1 MSSNINPNNVNGN
14 FPVAGQDND
23 SQGFRDNFT
32 NILNNFTQAATE
44 ITTLQNSVTTIQ
56 STIPT
61 SGNVNGV
68 YGNFSQKVQVN
79 SLTANANVTT
89 TGGSFIGN
97 TITTP
102 AGTGANLTIGPD
114 GNADVIINAANVW
127 LTAGHLRSTAS
138 SFLLANVFPTTANLF
153 GNATSVIIGNVDGTV
168 QARGNVMASNF
179 LFANGVTVVSTI
191 ATGGGST
198 YTNANVTSYLPTH
211 SGNIGATNINTTYS
225 VTTANV
231 VASQNITAN
240 NLIVSGTGTTQLA
253 GNLGVAL
260 GAIGTTSN
268 IASLFWLNATTVN
281 AFGSATV
288 VNMGATNG
296 VVNVYGGLTLGSA
309 IQFANLTTT
318 QISAITPTSRGMTVY
333 NYTTGNVQVY
343 NGTKWAN
350 IQLS

>member
-1 MSSNINPNNVNGN
+1 MSSNINPNNINGN

-68 YGNFSQKVQVN
+68 YGNFSQKVLVN
-79 SLTANANVTT
+79 SLQANANVTT

-102 AGTGANLTIGPD
+102 AGTRANLVIDPD
-114 GNADVIINAANVW
+114 GDADVIINAANVW
-127 LTAGHLRSTAS
+127 LNAGHLRSTAS

-153 GNATSVIIGNVDGTV
+153 GNATSVIIGNVAGNV
-168 QARGNVMASNF
+168 QARGNIVASNF
-179 LFANGVTVVSTI
+179 LFANGVTVVSTL
-191 ATGGGST
+191 GGGSV
-198 YTNANVTSYLPTH
+198 YSNANVTSYLPTH
-211 SGNIGATNINTTYS
+211 SGNIGATNINVQYGVSTG
-225 VTTANV
+225 NV
-231 VASQNITAN
+231 IASQNITAN

-281 AFGSATV
+281 AFGTATV

-350 IQLS
+350 IQLT

>member
-1 MSSNINPNNVNGN
+1 
-14 FPVAGQDND
+14 
-23 SQGFRDNFT
+23 
-32 NILNNFTQAATE
+32 
-44 ITTLQNSVTTIQ
+44 
-56 STIPT
+56 
-61 SGNVNGV
+61 VNGV
-68 YGNFSQKVQVN
+68 YGNFSQKVLVN
-79 SLTANANVTT
+79 SLQANANVTT

-102 AGTGANLTIGPD
+102 AGTRANLVIDPD
-114 GNADVIINAANVW
+114 GDADVIINAANVW
-127 LTAGHLRSTAS
+127 LNAGHLRSTAS

-153 GNATSVIIGNVDGTV
+153 GNATSVIIGNVAGNV
-168 QARGNVMASNF
+168 QARGNIVASNF
-179 LFANGVTVVSTI
+179 LFANGVTVVSTL
-191 ATGGGST
+191 GGGSV
-198 YTNANVTSYLPTH
+198 YSNANVTSYLPTH
-211 SGNIGATNINTTYS
+211 SGNIGATNINVQYGVSTG
-225 VTTANV
+225 NV
-231 VASQNITAN
+231 IASQNITAN

-281 AFGSATV
+281 AFGTATV

-350 IQLS
+350 IQLT

>member
-1 MSSNINPNNVNGN
+1 MSSNINPNNINGN

-68 YGNFSQKVQVN
+68 YGNFSQKVLVN
-79 SLTANANVTT
+79 SLQANANVTT

-102 AGTGANLTIGPD
+102 AGTGANLVIDPD

-127 LTAGHLRSTAS
+127 LNAGHLSSTAS

-153 GNATSVIIGNVDGTV
+153 GNATSVIIGNVAGNV
-168 QARGNVMASNF
+168 QARGNIVASDF
-179 LFANGVTVVSTI
+179 LFANGVTVVSTL
-191 ATGGGST
+191 GGGSV
-198 YTNANVTSYLPTH
+198 YSNANVTSYLPTH
-211 SGNIGATNINTTYS
+211 SGNIGATNINVQYGVLTGN
-225 VTTANV
+225 VT
-231 VASQNITAN
+231 ASQNITAN

-281 AFGSATV
+281 AFGTATV

-333 NYTTGNVQVY
+333 NYTTGNVQIY